1 MEKIRTFIAIELDES
16 IKDGLTKL
24 QKRLKGEAP
33 QGSVRWV
40 RPEGIHLT
48 LKFLGDV
55 PADQIGEIT
64 RALQKS
70 CQGFAPFSLSCGGL
84 GCFPNL
90 KRPRVVWVGI
100 QEESESARGGFG
112 IHRTGTLAQ
121 LQKAIEEN
129 VAPLGYPTE
138 KRKFSPHLTLGRV
151 QRRVSSGDQ
160 RRLGELVGAS
170 QIGTL
175 GQMEVRSVNLM
186 RSDLRPSGAVY
197 TWLAEM
203 ELKEV

>member
-16 IKDGLTKL
+16 IKESLTKL
-24 QKRLKGEAP
+24 QERLKSQVP

-64 RALQKS
+64 KALERS
-70 CQGFAPFSLSCGGL
+70 CQGLAPFSFSCGGL

-100 QEESESARGGFG
+100 QEE
-112 IHRTGTLAQ
+112 TGTLAQ
-121 LQKAIEEN
+121 LKKAIEEN
-129 VAPLGYPTE
+129 VATLGYPPE
-138 KRKFSPHLTLGRV
+138 KRTFSPHLTLGRA
-151 QRRVSSGDQ
+151 QRRISSGDQ

-170 QIGTL
+170 EIGIL
-175 GQMEVRSVNLM
+175 SQMQVKSVNLM

-197 TWLAEM
+197 TRLAEV
-203 ELKEV
+203 ELEG